1 MSADIKRTV
10 PLLALCASIALLGWG
25 TVAETLP
32 PPVEVAEALAATEQQ
47 MQSYSEQVA
56 GTGLTFDL
64 VPVPSGSLSRHS
76 TPPIAVDAFWMSRL
90 EITWDLYRQFMLQ
103 LDLERSRP
111 PVLQDEAADAVSR
124 PTPPYV
130 PMDFGMGT
138 EGLPAISMTQFAA
151 RHFTR
156 WLSARTGRFYRL
168 PTEAEWEYA
177 CRAGAEPEPDATPV
191 GWSRENSE
199 RSYHPGGAW
208 PANAWGLHDM
218 LGNVAEW
225 TLDAYAPP
233 SATALPGHEPVWP
246 TEVYS
251 RTVRGGAFTDPA
263 ERLDCATRRGSSE
276 AWKARDPQ
284 IPQSIWYL
292 TNARFVGLRVV
303 RPLRPPPPE
312 TWSRYWDPDDPET
325 AEILAEQRAA
335 AGLAQ

>member
-1 MSADIKRTV
+1 MHQRSIPK
-10 PLLALCASIALLGWG
+10 LLAVMAGLLLGAAVQQ
-25 TVAETLP
+25 TETLP
-32 PPVEVAEALAATEQQ
+32 PAVDVAAAQAASEVE
-47 MQSYSEQVA
+47 MQSYTEQVA
-56 GTGLTFDL
+56 GSGIAFDM
-64 VPVPSGSLSRHS
+64 VAVPSGQLSRRPDES
-76 TPPIAVDAFWMSRL
+76 IAIQALWMSRL
-90 EITWDLYRQFMLQ
+90 EVTWDLYRQFMLQ
-103 LDLERSRP
+103 LDLERSREDVP
-111 PVLQDEAADAVSR
+111 QDAFADAVSR

-138 EGLPAISMTQFAA
+138 EGMPAISMTQFAA

-156 WLSARTGRFYRL
+156 WLSYRTGRFYRL

-177 CRAGAEPEPDATPV
+177 CRAGAAPTDDAPTE

-225 TLDAYAPP
+225 TLDAYGPFPETPP
-233 SATALPGHEPVWP
+233 PGSEPVWP
-246 TEVYS
+246 QDVYS
-251 RTVRGGAFTDPA
+251 RSLRGGAFTDPT
-263 ERLDCATRRGSSE
+263 EKLDCATRRGSSE

-292 TNARFVGLRVV
+292 TNARFAGLRVV
-303 RPLRPPPPE
+303 RPLHPPPPE
-312 TWSRYWDPDDPET
+312 TWTRYWDADDAET

-335 AGLAQ
+335 AGLDE